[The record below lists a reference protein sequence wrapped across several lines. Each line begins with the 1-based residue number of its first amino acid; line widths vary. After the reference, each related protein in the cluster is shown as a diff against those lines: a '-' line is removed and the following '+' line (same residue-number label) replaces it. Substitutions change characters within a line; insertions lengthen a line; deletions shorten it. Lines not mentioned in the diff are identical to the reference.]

1 MAKIFRKIIQSKMNN
16 NKKKK
21 MFKLFAALTMLLI
34 AVFTRLPENMKGY
47 GYSLYREAIKMSSL
61 FNVRNL
67 ATLEGPHFEVKYPA
81 DVDEAEARLVLN
93 TAEKFYTPVS
103 ENYNF
108 TPSKKI
114 PVIIYSSKE
123 KLNRFFGWPASESA
137 MGVYWSGVICVLSPK
152 SWVESD
158 NPKKIEDVFI
168 NSGPMAHEYT
178 HLVVDYLTR
187 GNYPRWFTE
196 GLAQYEEYKLTGFR
210 FTESRGNLHQELY
223 SFDELTQNF
232 DYLPNQSLAY
242 RQSFAAVKFLA
253 DSYGEEA
260 ILDIMKVLSRG
271 KSMNEALGN
280 FTVNGMEGFEK
291 ELTQWI
297 FLNLNQFG

>member
-1 MAKIFRKIIQSKMNN
+1 MTKIFRKIIQGEKLI
-16 NKKKK
+16 NKKR
-21 MFKLFAALTMLLI
+21 KLFKFFAVLSMLLI
-34 AVFTRLPENMKGY
+34 AMCIRLPENIRGY

-61 FNVRNL
+61 FNMRNYI
-67 ATLEGPHFEVKYPA
+67 TLEGPHFEVKYPA
-81 DVDEAEARLVLN
+81 DVDEAEARLVLD

-103 ENYNF
+103 EDYNF

-123 KLNRFFGWPASESA
+123 KLNKFFGWPSSESA
-137 MGVYWSGVICVLSPK
+137 MGVYWSGMICVLTPK

-158 NPKKIEDVFI
+158 NSRQIEHIFV

-196 GLAQYEEYKLTGFR
+196 GLAQYEEHKLTGFR
-210 FTESRGNLHQELY
+210 FTEDRGTLQQNLY
-223 SFDELTQNF
+223 SIQDLTQNF

-242 RQSFAAVKFLA
+242 RQSFASVKFLV
-253 DSYGEEA
+253 DSYGEA
-260 ILDIMKVLSRG
+260 GILEIMSFLSRG
-271 KSMNEALGN
+271 KSIDEALRNLTGSG
-280 FTVNGMEGFEK
+280 VDGFERQ
-291 ELTQWI
+291 LAQWI
-297 FLNLNQFG
+297 SLNISEFG